1 MDSLL
6 HSLESDHATPG
17 KRLLKQF
24 LSISWLLMFF
34 CFLVSECH
42 LPSVRIDEVVRC
54 SFSGVRRTKKSW
66 LTTPLRAGKE
76 RLIQFGLCTA
86 MQLTFTLWLSLQLR
100 HKCEELEREIMARTS
115 VEVPTTP
122 DAMSVNSNQSQQWAQ
137 SSAVW
142 NAPGY
147 SDGMLVRPAS
157 NLEEVLT

>member
-1 MDSLL
+1 MQPQESEEQRSRDLQLL
-6 HSLESDHATPG
+6 CE
-17 KRLLKQF
+17 
-24 LSISWLLMFF
+24 
-34 CFLVSECH
+34 
-42 LPSVRIDEVVRC
+42 
-54 SFSGVRRTKKSW
+54 
-66 LTTPLRAGKE
+66 
-76 RLIQFGLCTA
+76 
-86 MQLTFTLWLSLQLR
+86 QLR